1 MGLSSGKPP
10 DARHGA
16 GAGGADD
23 HRATAARARWIG
35 GLAAGLILWLAAL
48 PLAAETLRIATFA
61 APLSREGPGLLLRDI
76 LSGDDPQVVAS
87 VAQIA
92 AVAPDV
98 LVLTAF
104 DYDAGGAALT
114 ALAEALAASGITYP
128 HRFALLPNSGMA
140 TGLDMNG
147 DGRAGGPRDGQ
158 GYGRFAGQ
166 AGLSVLS
173 RWPIDAEGAR
183 DFSALL
189 WRDLPGAV
197 LPQANGAPFPSTQAQ
212 AVQWLSSTGHWL
224 VPVLAPGG
232 PVELLVWSA
241 TPPVFDGPEDM
252 NGLRAR
258 DELRLWTV
266 LMDGG
271 LGPPPGRFFVLAGN
285 ANLDPFDGEGD
296 RSAMAAFLTDPRLID
311 PHPASAGGLAAA
323 DPGQTGPPGED
334 TADWG
339 NPGNLRVSYIL
350 PSATWQ
356 VTGAGVWWPSPEH
369 PQAAGL
375 AAAGPHRIVWADL
388 SRP

>member
-1 MGLSSGKPP
+1 MGLSSGKPV

-16 GAGGADD
+16 GTGGADD

-104 DYDAGGAALT
+104 DYDAGGAALA
-114 ALAEALAASGITYP
+114 ALAEALAASGLTYP
-128 HRFALLPNSGMA
+128 HRFALLPNSGIA

-166 AGLSVLS
+166 AGLAVLS
-173 RWPIDAEGAR
+173 RWPIDAEGVR

-197 LPQANGAPFPSTQAQ
+197 LPQANGAPFPSAQAQ
-212 AVQWLSSTGHWL
+212 AVQRLSSTGHWL

-258 DELRLWTV
+258 DELRLWTM

-271 LGPPPGRFFVLAGN
+271 LGAPPGRFFVLAGN

-296 RSAMAAFLTDPRLID
+296 RSAITAFLADPRLID
-311 PHPASAGGLAAA
+311 PHPASEGGLAAA

-339 NPGNLRVSYIL
+339 TPGNLRVSYVL
-350 PSATWQ
+350 PSVAWQ
-356 VTGAGVWWPSPEH
+356 VTGASVWWPP
-369 PQAAGL
+369 PGDPDAASL
-375 AAAGPHRIVWADL
+375 AEAGPHRIVWADL